1 MPGLT
6 AGKHAL
12 LSPSA
17 AARWMRCPAS
27 VVMTRDLPEDSSS
40 YAFEGTC
47 AHRLAELLLNGE
59 PGFPAD
65 EAAKVI
71 AAGVDPESLEA
82 PVRVYVDYVRSLGSE
97 VVTEVSLDISKITG
111 EPEARGTSDAVV
123 FTDGVIHVCDLKFG
137 KGERVSAEEN
147 PQLAIYAGAAL
158 AAFDFLGEVHTV
170 CMHIVQPRL
179 NNISMWRLSKAELQ
193 AFLEGV
199 RESAGTCLNLIVKA
213 EAVEKLIEF
222 SKLPTAAGAPIEGE
236 PTPSSE
242 YFHPSAKACRFCRH
256 RGKCGALAKFAL
268 SVGGLDLPS
277 QLKASLDGEQMA
289 YILSQA
295 GLIKTWLT
303 EVEAAAHAALLDGQ
317 EVPGYKLVEGRAG
330 SRKWSDEAKAEKL
343 LKAWKVPA
351 DYRYV
356 KTLIS
361 PTQAEKLIKL
371 KTISAEQ
378 WDELCG
384 YVSREPGKPTVV
396 PASDKRP
403 AISGK
408 PAAEE
413 FPDESAA
420 K

>member
-12 LSPSA
+12 LSPSS

-27 VVMTRDLPEDSSS
+27 VVVTRDMPEDSSP
-40 YAFEGTC
+40 YAIEGTC
-47 AHRLAELLLNGE
+47 AHRLAELLLNGAD
-59 PGFPAD
+59 GFPAD

-97 VVTEVSLDISKITG
+97 IVTEVSLDISLITK

-123 FTDGVIHVCDLKFG
+123 FSEGVLHVCDLKYG
-137 KGERVSAEEN
+137 KGEPVSADGN

-158 AAFDFLGEVHTV
+158 AAFDFLGEIREV

-179 NNISMWRLSKAELQ
+179 NSISVWRVSVDELM
-193 AFLEGV
+193 AFLADV
-199 RESAGTCLNLIVKA
+199 TR
-213 EAVEKLIEF
+213 
-222 SKLPTAAGAPIEGE
+222 AGAQCLRLLD
-236 PTPSSE
+236 E
-242 YFHPSAKACRFCRH
+242 YQDPDTVPAEFFQPCAKACRFCRH
-256 RGKCGALAKFAL
+256 RGKCAALAKYAL
-268 SVGGLDLPS
+268 SVAGLELPAP
-277 QLKASLDGEQMA
+277 LKASLDVQQLA
-289 YILSQA
+289 YILDRI
-295 GLIKTWLT
+295 GLIKSWMG
-303 EVEAAAHAALLDGQ
+303 EVEAAAHAALMEGR

-330 SRKWSDEAKAEKL
+330 SRKWTDESKAEKL

-351 DYRYV
+351 DFRYV
-356 KTLIS
+356 KSLIS
-361 PTQAEKLIKL
+361 PTQAEKLLKL
-371 KTISAEQ
+371 KTLTDEQ
-378 WDELCG
+378 WAELCG

-403 AISGK
+403 AISGR
-408 PAAEE
+408 PAAED
-413 FPDESAA
+413 FPDES

>member
-12 LSPSA
+12 LSPSS

-27 VVMTRDLPEDSSS
+27 VVVTRDMPEDSSP
-40 YAFEGTC
+40 YAIEGTC
-47 AHRLAELLLNGE
+47 AHRLAELLLNGAD
-59 PGFPAD
+59 GFPAD

-71 AAGVDPESLEA
+71 AAGVDPDSLVE

-97 VVTEVSLDISKITG
+97 IVTEVSLDISLITK

-123 FTDGVIHVCDLKFG
+123 FSDGVLHVCDLKYG
-137 KGERVSAEEN
+137 KGEPVSADGN

-158 AAFDFLGEVHTV
+158 AAFDFLGEIREV

-179 NNISMWRLSKAELQ
+179 NSISVWRVSVDELM
-193 AFLEGV
+193 AFLADV
-199 RESAGTCLNLIVKA
+199 TR
-213 EAVEKLIEF
+213 
-222 SKLPTAAGAPIEGE
+222 AGAQCLRLLDENRDPDTVPAEFFQ
-236 PTPSSE
+236 PC
-242 YFHPSAKACRFCRH
+242 AKACRFCRH
-256 RGKCGALAKFAL
+256 RGKCSALAKYAL
-268 SVGGLDLPS
+268 SVAGLDLPAP
-277 QLKASLDGEQMA
+277 LKASLDVQQLA
-289 YILSQA
+289 YILDRI
-295 GLIKTWLT
+295 GLIKSWMD
-303 EVEAAAHAALLDGQ
+303 EVKAAAHAALMEGR

-330 SRKWSDEAKAEKL
+330 SRTWTDESKAEKL

-356 KTLIS
+356 KSLIS
-361 PTQAEKLIKL
+361 PTQAEKLLKL
-371 KTISAEQ
+371 KTITDEQ
-378 WDELCG
+378 WGELCG

-403 AISGK
+403 AISGR
-408 PAAEE
+408 PAAED

>member
-12 LSPSA
+12 LSPSS

-27 VVMTRDLPEDSSS
+27 VVVTRDMPEDSSP
-40 YAFEGTC
+40 YAIEGTC
-47 AHRLAELLLNGE
+47 AHRLAELLLNGAD
-59 PGFPAD
+59 GFPAD

-71 AAGVDPESLEA
+71 AAGVDPDSLVE

-97 VVTEVSLDISKITG
+97 IVTEVSLDISLITK

-123 FTDGVIHVCDLKFG
+123 FSEGVLHVCDLKYG
-137 KGERVSAEEN
+137 KGEPVSADGN

-158 AAFDFLGEVHTV
+158 AAFDFLGEIREV

-179 NNISMWRLSKAELQ
+179 NSISVWRVSVDELM
-193 AFLEGV
+193 AFLADV
-199 RESAGTCLNLIVKA
+199 TR
-213 EAVEKLIEF
+213 
-222 SKLPTAAGAPIEGE
+222 AGAQCLRLLDENRDPDTVPAEFFQ
-236 PTPSSE
+236 PC
-242 YFHPSAKACRFCRH
+242 AKACRFCRY
-256 RGKCGALAKFAL
+256 RGKCGALAKYAL
-268 SVGGLDLPS
+268 SVAGLELPAP
-277 QLKASLDGEQMA
+277 LKASLDVQQLA
-289 YILSQA
+289 YILDRI
-295 GLIKTWLT
+295 GLIKDWMG
-303 EVEAAAHAALLDGQ
+303 EVEAAAHAALMEGR

-330 SRKWSDEAKAEKL
+330 SRKWTDESKAEKL

-351 DYRYV
+351 DFRYV
-356 KTLIS
+356 KSLIS
-361 PTQAEKLIKL
+361 PTQAEKLLKL
-371 KTISAEQ
+371 KTLTDEQ
-378 WDELCG
+378 WAELCG

-403 AISGK
+403 AISGR
-408 PAAEE
+408 PAAED

>member
-12 LSPSA
+12 LSPSS

-27 VVMTRDLPEDSSS
+27 VVVTRDMPEDSSP
-40 YAFEGTC
+40 YAIEGTC
-47 AHRLAELLLNGE
+47 AHRLAELLLNGAD
-59 PGFPAD
+59 GFPAD

-71 AAGVDPESLEA
+71 AAGVDPDSLVE

-97 VVTEVSLDISKITG
+97 IVTEVSLDISLITK

-123 FTDGVIHVCDLKFG
+123 FSEGVLHVCDLKFG
-137 KGERVSAEEN
+137 KGEPVSADGN

-158 AAFDFLGEVHTV
+158 AAFDFLGEIREV

-179 NNISMWRLSKAELQ
+179 NSISVWRVSVDELM
-193 AFLEGV
+193 AFLADV
-199 RESAGTCLNLIVKA
+199 TR
-213 EAVEKLIEF
+213 
-222 SKLPTAAGAPIEGE
+222 AGAQCLRLLD
-236 PTPSSE
+236 E
-242 YFHPSAKACRFCRH
+242 YRDPDTVPAEFFQPCAKACRFCRN
-256 RGKCGALAKFAL
+256 RGKCTALAKYAL
-268 SVGGLDLPS
+268 SVAGLELPAP
-277 QLKASLDGEQMA
+277 LKASLDVQQLA
-289 YILSQA
+289 YILDRI
-295 GLIKTWLT
+295 GLIKSWMG
-303 EVEAAAHAALLDGQ
+303 EVEAAAHAALMEGR

-330 SRKWSDEAKAEKL
+330 SRKWTDESKAEKL

-351 DYRYV
+351 DFRYV
-356 KTLIS
+356 KSLIS
-361 PTQAEKLIKL
+361 PTQAEKLLKL
-371 KTISAEQ
+371 KTLTDEQ
-378 WDELCG
+378 WTELCG

-403 AISGK
+403 AISCR
-408 PAAEE
+408 PAAED

>member
-12 LSPSA
+12 LSPSS

-27 VVMTRDLPEDSSS
+27 VVVTRDMPEDSSP
-40 YAFEGTC
+40 YAIEGTC
-47 AHRLAELLLNGE
+47 AHRLAELLLNGAD
-59 PGFPAD
+59 GFPAD

-71 AAGVDPESLEA
+71 AAGVDPDSLVE

-97 VVTEVSLDISKITG
+97 IVTEVSLDISLITK

-123 FTDGVIHVCDLKFG
+123 FSEGVLHVCDLKYG
-137 KGERVSAEEN
+137 KGEPVSADGN

-158 AAFDFLGEVHTV
+158 AAFDFLGEIREV

-179 NNISMWRLSKAELQ
+179 NSISVWRVSVDELM
-193 AFLEGV
+193 AFLADV
-199 RESAGTCLNLIVKA
+199 TR
-213 EAVEKLIEF
+213 
-222 SKLPTAAGAPIEGE
+222 AGAQCLRLLD
-236 PTPSSE
+236 E
-242 YFHPSAKACRFCRH
+242 YRDPDTVPAEFFQPCAKSCRFCRN
-256 RGKCGALAKFAL
+256 RGTCAALAKYAL
-268 SVGGLDLPS
+268 SVAGLDLPAP
-277 QLKASLDGEQMA
+277 LKASLDVQQLA
-289 YILSQA
+289 YILDRI
-295 GLIKTWLT
+295 GLIKSWMG
-303 EVEAAAHAALLDGQ
+303 EVEAAAHAALMEGR

-330 SRKWSDEAKAEKL
+330 SRKWTDESKAEKL

-351 DYRYV
+351 DFRYV
-356 KTLIS
+356 KSLIS
-361 PTQAEKLIKL
+361 PTQAEKLLKL
-371 KTISAEQ
+371 KTLTDEQ
-378 WDELCG
+378 WAELCG

-403 AISGK
+403 AISCR
-408 PAAEE
+408 PAAED

>member
-12 LSPSA
+12 LSPSS

-27 VVMTRDLPEDSSS
+27 VVVTRDMPEDSSP
-40 YAFEGTC
+40 YAIEGTC
-47 AHRLAELLLNGE
+47 AHRLAELLLNGAD
-59 PGFPAD
+59 GFPAD

-71 AAGVDPESLEA
+71 AAGVDPDSLVE

-97 VVTEVSLDISKITG
+97 IVTEVSLDISLITK

-123 FTDGVIHVCDLKFG
+123 FSEGVLHVCDLKYG
-137 KGERVSAEEN
+137 KGEPVSADGN

-158 AAFDFLGEVHTV
+158 AAFDFLGEIREV

-179 NNISMWRLSKAELQ
+179 NSISVWRVSVDELM
-193 AFLEGV
+193 AFLADV
-199 RESAGTCLNLIVKA
+199 TR
-213 EAVEKLIEF
+213 
-222 SKLPTAAGAPIEGE
+222 AGAQCLRLLD
-236 PTPSSE
+236 E
-242 YFHPSAKACRFCRH
+242 YPDPDTVPAEFFQPCAKSCRFCRN
-256 RGKCGALAKFAL
+256 RGTCAALAKYAL
-268 SVGGLDLPS
+268 SVAGLELPAP
-277 QLKASLDGEQMA
+277 LKASLDAQQLA
-289 YILSQA
+289 YILDRI
-295 GLIKTWLT
+295 GLIKSWMG
-303 EVEAAAHAALLDGQ
+303 EVEAAAHAALMEGR

-330 SRKWSDEAKAEKL
+330 SRKWTDESKADKL

-351 DYRYV
+351 DFRYV
-356 KTLIS
+356 KSLIS
-361 PTQAEKLIKL
+361 PTQAEKLLKL
-371 KTISAEQ
+371 KTLTDEQ
-378 WDELCG
+378 WTELCG

-403 AISGK
+403 AISAR
-408 PAAEE
+408 PAAED

>member
-12 LSPSA
+12 LSPSS

-27 VVMTRDLPEDSSS
+27 VVVTRDMPEDSSP
-40 YAFEGTC
+40 YAIEGTC
-47 AHRLAELLLNGE
+47 AHRLAELLLNGAD
-59 PGFPAD
+59 GFPAE

-71 AAGVDPESLEA
+71 AAGVDPDSLVE

-97 VVTEVSLDISKITG
+97 IVTEVSLDISLITK

-123 FTDGVIHVCDLKFG
+123 FSEGVLHVCDLKYG
-137 KGERVSAEEN
+137 KGEPVSADGN

-158 AAFDFLGEVHTV
+158 AAFDFLGEIREV

-179 NNISMWRLSKAELQ
+179 NSISVWRVSVDELM
-193 AFLEGV
+193 AFLADV
-199 RESAGTCLNLIVKA
+199 TR
-213 EAVEKLIEF
+213 
-222 SKLPTAAGAPIEGE
+222 AGAQCLRLLD
-236 PTPSSE
+236 E
-242 YFHPSAKACRFCRH
+242 YQDPDTVPAEFFQPCAKSCRFCRN
-256 RGKCGALAKFAL
+256 RGKCSALAKYAL
-268 SVGGLDLPS
+268 SVAGLELPAP
-277 QLKASLDGEQMA
+277 LKASLDVQQLA
-289 YILSQA
+289 YILDRI
-295 GLIKTWLT
+295 GLIKSWMG
-303 EVEAAAHAALLDGQ
+303 EVEAAAHAALMEGR

-330 SRKWSDEAKAEKL
+330 SRKWTDESKAEKL

-351 DYRYV
+351 DFRYV
-356 KTLIS
+356 KSLIS
-361 PTQAEKLIKL
+361 PTQAEKLLKL
-371 KTISAEQ
+371 KTLTDEQ
-378 WDELCG
+378 WAELCG

-403 AISGK
+403 AISGR
-408 PAAEE
+408 PAAED

>member
-12 LSPSA
+12 LSPSS

-27 VVMTRDLPEDSSS
+27 VVVTRDMPEDSSP
-40 YAFEGTC
+40 YAIEGTC
-47 AHRLAELLLNGE
+47 AHRLAELLLNGAD
-59 PGFPAD
+59 GFPAE

-71 AAGVDPESLEA
+71 AAGVDPDSLVE

-97 VVTEVSLDISKITG
+97 IVTEVSLDISLITK

-123 FTDGVIHVCDLKFG
+123 FSEGVLHVCDLKYG
-137 KGERVSAEEN
+137 KGEPVSADGN

-158 AAFDFLGEVHTV
+158 AAFDFLGEIREV

-179 NNISMWRLSKAELQ
+179 NSISVWRVSVDELM
-193 AFLEGV
+193 AFLADV
-199 RESAGTCLNLIVKA
+199 TR
-213 EAVEKLIEF
+213 
-222 SKLPTAAGAPIEGE
+222 AGAQCLRLLDENRDPDTVPAEFFQ
-236 PTPSSE
+236 PC
-242 YFHPSAKACRFCRH
+242 AKACRFCRH
-256 RGKCGALAKFAL
+256 RGKCAALAKYAL
-268 SVGGLDLPS
+268 SVAGLDLPAP
-277 QLKASLDGEQMA
+277 LKASLDVQQLA
-289 YILSQA
+289 YILDRI
-295 GLIKTWLT
+295 GLIKSWMG
-303 EVEAAAHAALLDGQ
+303 EVEAAAHAALMEGR

-330 SRKWSDEAKAEKL
+330 SRKWTDESKAEKL

-351 DYRYV
+351 DFRYV
-356 KTLIS
+356 KSLIS
-361 PTQAEKLIKL
+361 PTQAEKLLKL
-371 KTISAEQ
+371 KTLTDEQ
-378 WDELCG
+378 WAELCG

-403 AISGK
+403 AISGR
-408 PAAEE
+408 PAAED

>member
-12 LSPSA
+12 LSPSS

-27 VVMTRDLPEDSSS
+27 VVVTRDMPEDSSP
-40 YAFEGTC
+40 YAIEGTC
-47 AHRLAELLLNGE
+47 AHRLAELLLNGAD
-59 PGFPAD
+59 GFPAD

-71 AAGVDPESLEA
+71 AAGVDPDSLVE

-97 VVTEVSLDISKITG
+97 IVTEVSLDISLITK

-123 FTDGVIHVCDLKFG
+123 FSEGVLHVCDLKYG
-137 KGERVSAEEN
+137 KGEPVSADGN

-158 AAFDFLGEVHTV
+158 AAFDFLGEIREV

-179 NNISMWRLSKAELQ
+179 NSISVWRVSVDELM
-193 AFLEGV
+193 AFLADV
-199 RESAGTCLNLIVKA
+199 TR
-213 EAVEKLIEF
+213 
-222 SKLPTAAGAPIEGE
+222 AGAQCLRLLDENRDPDTVPAEFFQ
-236 PTPSSE
+236 PC
-242 YFHPSAKACRFCRH
+242 AKACRFCRH
-256 RGKCGALAKFAL
+256 RGKCTALAKYAL
-268 SVGGLDLPS
+268 SVAGLELPAP
-277 QLKASLDGEQMA
+277 LKASLDVRQLA
-289 YILSQA
+289 YILDRI
-295 GLIKTWLT
+295 GLIKSWMG
-303 EVEAAAHAALLDGQ
+303 EVEAAAHAALMEGR

-330 SRKWSDEAKAEKL
+330 SRKWTDESKADKL

-351 DYRYV
+351 DFRYV
-356 KTLIS
+356 KSLIS
-361 PTQAEKLIKL
+361 PTQAEKLLKL
-371 KTISAEQ
+371 KTLTDEQ
-378 WDELCG
+378 WAELCG

-403 AISGK
+403 AISGR
-408 PAAEE
+408 PAAED

>member
-12 LSPSA
+12 LSPSS

-27 VVMTRDLPEDSSS
+27 VVVTRDMPEDSSP
-40 YAFEGTC
+40 YAIEGTC
-47 AHRLAELLLNGE
+47 AHRLAELLLNGAD
-59 PGFPAD
+59 GFPAE

-71 AAGVDPESLEA
+71 AAGVDPDSLVE

-97 VVTEVSLDISKITG
+97 IVTEVSLDISLITK

-123 FTDGVIHVCDLKFG
+123 FSEGVLHVCDLKYG
-137 KGERVSAEEN
+137 KGEPVSAEEN

-158 AAFDFLGEVHTV
+158 AAFDFLGEIREV

-179 NNISMWRLSKAELQ
+179 NSISVWRVSVDELM
-193 AFLEGV
+193 AFLADV
-199 RESAGTCLNLIVKA
+199 TR
-213 EAVEKLIEF
+213 
-222 SKLPTAAGAPIEGE
+222 AGAQCLRLLD
-236 PTPSSE
+236 E
-242 YFHPSAKACRFCRH
+242 YQDPDTVPAEFFQPCAKACRFCRN
-256 RGKCGALAKFAL
+256 RGKCTALAKYAL
-268 SVGGLDLPS
+268 SVAGLELPAP
-277 QLKASLDGEQMA
+277 LKASLDVQQLA
-289 YILSQA
+289 YILDRI
-295 GLIKTWLT
+295 GLIKSWMD
-303 EVEAAAHAALLDGQ
+303 EVKAAAHAALMEGR

-330 SRKWSDEAKAEKL
+330 SREWTDESKADKL

-351 DYRYV
+351 DFRYV
-356 KTLIS
+356 KSLIS
-361 PTQAEKLIKL
+361 PTQAEKLLKL
-371 KTISAEQ
+371 KTLTDEQ
-378 WDELCG
+378 WAELCG

-403 AISGK
+403 AISGR
-408 PAAEE
+408 PAAED

>member
-12 LSPSA
+12 LSPSS

-27 VVMTRDLPEDSSS
+27 VVVTRDMPEDSSP
-40 YAFEGTC
+40 YAIEGTC
-47 AHRLAELLLNGE
+47 AHRLAELLLNGAD
-59 PGFPAD
+59 GFPAD

-71 AAGVDPESLEA
+71 AAGVDPDSLVE

-97 VVTEVSLDISKITG
+97 IVTEVSLDISLITK

-123 FTDGVIHVCDLKFG
+123 FSEGVLHVCDLKYG
-137 KGERVSAEEN
+137 KGEPVSADGN

-158 AAFDFLGEVHTV
+158 AAFDFLGEIREV

-179 NNISMWRLSKAELQ
+179 NSISVWRVSVDELM
-193 AFLEGV
+193 AFLADV
-199 RESAGTCLNLIVKA
+199 TR
-213 EAVEKLIEF
+213 
-222 SKLPTAAGAPIEGE
+222 AGAQCLRLLD
-236 PTPSSE
+236 E
-242 YFHPSAKACRFCRH
+242 YRDPDTVPAEFFQPCAKACRFCRS
-256 RGKCGALAKFAL
+256 RGKCAALAKYAL
-268 SVGGLDLPS
+268 SVAGLDLPAP
-277 QLKASLDGEQMA
+277 LKASLDVQQLA
-289 YILSQA
+289 YILDRI
-295 GLIKTWLT
+295 GLIKSWMG
-303 EVEAAAHAALLDGQ
+303 EVEAAAHAALMEGR

-330 SRKWSDEAKAEKL
+330 SRKWTDESKAEKL

-351 DYRYV
+351 DFRYV
-356 KTLIS
+356 KSLIS
-361 PTQAEKLIKL
+361 PTQAEKLLKL
-371 KTISAEQ
+371 KTLTDEQ
-378 WDELCG
+378 WAELCG

-403 AISGK
+403 AISGR
-408 PAAEE
+408 PAAED

>member
-12 LSPSA
+12 LSPSS

-27 VVMTRDLPEDSSS
+27 VVVTRDMPEDSSP
-40 YAFEGTC
+40 YAIEGTC
-47 AHRLAELLLNGE
+47 AHRLAELLLNGAD
-59 PGFPAD
+59 GFPAD

-71 AAGVDPESLEA
+71 AAGVDPDSLVE

-97 VVTEVSLDISKITG
+97 IVTEVSLDISLITK

-123 FTDGVIHVCDLKFG
+123 FSEGVLHVCDLKYG
-137 KGERVSAEEN
+137 KGEPVSAEEN

-158 AAFDFLGEVHTV
+158 AAFDFLGEIREV

-179 NNISMWRLSKAELQ
+179 NSISVWRVSVDELM
-193 AFLEGV
+193 AFLADV
-199 RESAGTCLNLIVKA
+199 TR
-213 EAVEKLIEF
+213 
-222 SKLPTAAGAPIEGE
+222 AGAQCLRLLDENRDPDTVPAEFFQ
-236 PTPSSE
+236 PC
-242 YFHPSAKACRFCRH
+242 AKACRFCRN
-256 RGKCGALAKFAL
+256 RGKCTALAKYAL
-268 SVGGLDLPS
+268 SVAGLELPAP
-277 QLKASLDGEQMA
+277 LKASLDVQQLA
-289 YILSQA
+289 YILDRI
-295 GLIKTWLT
+295 GLIKSWMD
-303 EVEAAAHAALLDGQ
+303 EVKAAAHAALMEGR

-330 SRKWSDEAKAEKL
+330 SREWTDESKADKL

-351 DYRYV
+351 DFRYV
-356 KTLIS
+356 KSLIS
-361 PTQAEKLIKL
+361 PTQAEKLLKL
-371 KTISAEQ
+371 KTLTDEQ
-378 WDELCG
+378 WAELCG

-403 AISGK
+403 AISGR
-408 PAAEE
+408 PAAED

>member
-12 LSPSA
+12 LSPSS

-27 VVMTRDLPEDSSS
+27 VVVTRDMPEDSSP
-40 YAFEGTC
+40 YAIEGTC
-47 AHRLAELLLNGE
+47 AHRLAELLLNGAD
-59 PGFPAD
+59 GFPAD

-71 AAGVDPESLEA
+71 AAGVDPDSLVE

-97 VVTEVSLDISKITG
+97 IVTEVSLDISLITK

-123 FTDGVIHVCDLKFG
+123 FSEGVLHVCDLKYG
-137 KGERVSAEEN
+137 KGEPVSADGN

-158 AAFDFLGEVHTV
+158 AAFDFLGEIREV

-179 NNISMWRLSKAELQ
+179 NSISVWRVSVDELM
-193 AFLEGV
+193 AFLADV
-199 RESAGTCLNLIVKA
+199 TR
-213 EAVEKLIEF
+213 
-222 SKLPTAAGAPIEGE
+222 AGAQCLRLLDENRDPDTVPAEFFQ
-236 PTPSSE
+236 PC
-242 YFHPSAKACRFCRH
+242 AKACRFCRH
-256 RGKCGALAKFAL
+256 RGKCAALAKYAL
-268 SVGGLDLPS
+268 SVAGLDLPAP
-277 QLKASLDGEQMA
+277 LKASLDVQQLA
-289 YILSQA
+289 YILDRI
-295 GLIKTWLT
+295 GLIKSWMG
-303 EVEAAAHAALLDGQ
+303 EVEAAAHAALMEGR

-330 SRKWSDEAKAEKL
+330 SRKWTDESKAEKL

-351 DYRYV
+351 DFRYV
-356 KTLIS
+356 KSLIS
-361 PTQAEKLIKL
+361 PTQAEKLLKL
-371 KTISAEQ
+371 KTLTDEQ
-378 WDELCG
+378 WAELCG

-403 AISGK
+403 AISSR
-408 PAAEE
+408 PAAED

>member
-12 LSPSA
+12 LSPSS

-27 VVMTRDLPEDSSS
+27 VVVTRDMPEDSSP
-40 YAFEGTC
+40 YAIEGTC
-47 AHRLAELLLNGE
+47 AHRLAELLLNGAD
-59 PGFPAD
+59 GFPAD

-71 AAGVDPESLEA
+71 AAGVDPDSLVE

-97 VVTEVSLDISKITG
+97 IVTEVSLDISLITK

-123 FTDGVIHVCDLKFG
+123 FSEGVLHVCDLKYG
-137 KGERVSAEEN
+137 KGEPVSAEEN

-158 AAFDFLGEVHTV
+158 AAFDFLGEIREV

-179 NNISMWRLSKAELQ
+179 NSISVWRVSVDELM
-193 AFLEGV
+193 AFLADV
-199 RESAGTCLNLIVKA
+199 TR
-213 EAVEKLIEF
+213 
-222 SKLPTAAGAPIEGE
+222 AGAQCLRLLDENRDPDTVPAEFFQ
-236 PTPSSE
+236 PC
-242 YFHPSAKACRFCRH
+242 AKACRFCRN
-256 RGKCGALAKFAL
+256 RGKCTALAKYAL
-268 SVGGLDLPS
+268 SVAGLELPAP
-277 QLKASLDGEQMA
+277 LKASLDAQQLA
-289 YILSQA
+289 YILDRI
-295 GLIKTWLT
+295 GLIKSWMG
-303 EVEAAAHAALLDGQ
+303 EVEAAAHAALMEGR

-330 SRKWSDEAKAEKL
+330 SRKWTDESKAEKL

-351 DYRYV
+351 DFRYV
-356 KTLIS
+356 KSLIS
-361 PTQAEKLIKL
+361 PTQAEKLLKL
-371 KTISAEQ
+371 KTLTDEQ
-378 WDELCG
+378 WTELCG

-403 AISGK
+403 AISGR
-408 PAAEE
+408 PAAED

>member
-12 LSPSA
+12 LSPSS

-27 VVMTRDLPEDSSS
+27 VVVTRDMPEDSSP
-40 YAFEGTC
+40 YAIEGTC
-47 AHRLAELLLNGE
+47 AHRLAELLLNGAD
-59 PGFPAD
+59 GFPAD

-71 AAGVDPESLEA
+71 AAGVDPESLEG

-97 VVTEVSLDISKITG
+97 IVTEVSLDISLITK

-123 FTDGVIHVCDLKFG
+123 FSDGVMHVCDLKYG
-137 KGERVSAEEN
+137 KGEPVCAEEN

-158 AAFDFLGEVHTV
+158 AAFDFLGEIREV

-179 NNISMWRLSKAELQ
+179 NSISVWRASVDELM
-193 AFLEGV
+193 AFLDNVTSSGARCLRLLDENQDPGTV
-199 RESAGTCLNLIVKA
+199 PAES
-213 EAVEKLIEF
+213 F
-222 SKLPTAAGAPIEGE
+222 S
-236 PTPSSE
+236 
-242 YFHPSAKACRFCRH
+242 PSAKACRFCRN
-256 RGKCGALAKFAL
+256 RGKCTALAKYAL
-268 SVGGLDLPS
+268 SVAGLDLPAP
-277 QLKASLDGEQMA
+277 LKASLDAQQLA
-289 YILSQA
+289 YILDRI
-295 GLIKTWLT
+295 GLIKSWMG
-303 EVEAAAHAALLDGQ
+303 EVEATAHSALMEGR

-330 SRKWSDEAKAEKL
+330 PRKWTDEAKAEKL

-351 DYRYV
+351 DFRYV
-356 KTLIS
+356 KSLIS
-361 PTQAEKLIKL
+361 PTQAEKLLKL
-371 KTISAEQ
+371 KTLTDEQ
-378 WDELCG
+378 WTELCG
-384 YVSREPGKPTVV
+384 YVLREPGKPTVV

>member
-12 LSPSA
+12 LSPSS

-27 VVMTRDLPEDSSS
+27 VVVTRDMPEDSSP
-40 YAFEGTC
+40 YAIEGTC
-47 AHRLAELLLNGE
+47 AHRLAELLLNGAD
-59 PGFPAD
+59 GFPAE

-71 AAGVDPESLEA
+71 AAGVDPDSLVE

-97 VVTEVSLDISKITG
+97 IVTEVSLDISLITK

-123 FTDGVIHVCDLKFG
+123 FSEGVLHVCDLKYG
-137 KGERVSAEEN
+137 KGEPVSADGN

-158 AAFDFLGEVHTV
+158 AAFDFLGEIREV

-179 NNISMWRLSKAELQ
+179 NSISVWRVSVDELM
-193 AFLEGV
+193 AFLADV
-199 RESAGTCLNLIVKA
+199 TR
-213 EAVEKLIEF
+213 
-222 SKLPTAAGAPIEGE
+222 AGAQCLRLLDENGDPDTVPAEFFQ
-236 PTPSSE
+236 PC
-242 YFHPSAKACRFCRH
+242 AKACRFCRH
-256 RGKCGALAKFAL
+256 RGKCAALAKYAL
-268 SVGGLDLPS
+268 SVAGLELPAP
-277 QLKASLDGEQMA
+277 LKASLDVQQLA
-289 YILSQA
+289 YILDRI
-295 GLIKTWLT
+295 GLIKSWMG
-303 EVEAAAHAALLDGQ
+303 EVEAAAHAALMEGR

-330 SRKWSDEAKAEKL
+330 SRKWTDESKADKL

-351 DYRYV
+351 DFRYV
-356 KTLIS
+356 KSLIS
-361 PTQAEKLIKL
+361 PTQAEKLLKL
-371 KTISAEQ
+371 KTLTDEQ
-378 WDELCG
+378 WAELCG

-403 AISGK
+403 AISGR
-408 PAAEE
+408 PAAED

>member
-12 LSPSA
+12 LSPSS

-27 VVMTRDLPEDSSS
+27 VVVTRDMPEDSSP
-40 YAFEGTC
+40 YAIEGTC
-47 AHRLAELLLNGE
+47 AHRLAELLLNGAD
-59 PGFPAD
+59 GFPAD
-65 EAAKVI
+65 EAAEVI
-71 AAGVDPESLEA
+71 AAGVDPDSLVE

-97 VVTEVSLDISKITG
+97 IVTEVSLDISLITK

-123 FTDGVIHVCDLKFG
+123 FSEGVLHVCDLKYG
-137 KGERVSAEEN
+137 KGEPVSADGN

-158 AAFDFLGEVHTV
+158 AAFDFLGEIREV

-179 NNISMWRLSKAELQ
+179 NSISVWRVSVDELM
-193 AFLEGV
+193 AFLADV
-199 RESAGTCLNLIVKA
+199 TR
-213 EAVEKLIEF
+213 
-222 SKLPTAAGAPIEGE
+222 AGAQCLRLLDANRDPDTVPAEFFQ
-236 PTPSSE
+236 PC
-242 YFHPSAKACRFCRH
+242 AKACRFCRY
-256 RGKCGALAKFAL
+256 RGKCTALAKYAL
-268 SVGGLDLPS
+268 SVAGLDLPAP
-277 QLKASLDGEQMA
+277 LKASLDVQQLA
-289 YILSQA
+289 YILDRI
-295 GLIKTWLT
+295 GLIKSWMD
-303 EVEAAAHAALLDGQ
+303 EVKAAAHAALMEGR

-330 SRKWSDEAKAEKL
+330 SREWTDESKADKL

-351 DYRYV
+351 DFRYV
-356 KTLIS
+356 KSLIS
-361 PTQAEKLIKL
+361 PTQAEKLLKL
-371 KTISAEQ
+371 KTLTAEQ

-413 FPDESAA
+413 FPDESVAQ
-420 K
+420 

>member
-27 VVMTRDLPEDSSS
+27 VVVTRDMPEDSSP
-40 YAFEGTC
+40 YAIEGTC
-47 AHRLAELLLNGE
+47 AHRLAELLLNGAD
-59 PGFPAD
+59 GFPAD

-97 VVTEVSLDISKITG
+97 IVTEVSLDISLITK

-123 FTDGVIHVCDLKFG
+123 FSEGVMHVCDLKYG
-137 KGERVSAEEN
+137 KGEPVSAEEN

-158 AAFDFLGEVHTV
+158 AAFDFLGEIREV

-179 NNISMWRLSKAELQ
+179 NSISVWRVSVDELM
-193 AFLEGV
+193 AFLGGV
-199 RESAGTCLNLIVKA
+199 TV
-213 EAVEKLIEF
+213 
-222 SKLPTAAGAPIEGE
+222 AGARCLRLLDENRDPDTVPAEFFQ
-236 PTPSSE
+236 PC
-242 YFHPSAKACRFCRH
+242 AKACRFCRH

-413 FPDESAA
+413 FPDESVAQ
-420 K
+420 